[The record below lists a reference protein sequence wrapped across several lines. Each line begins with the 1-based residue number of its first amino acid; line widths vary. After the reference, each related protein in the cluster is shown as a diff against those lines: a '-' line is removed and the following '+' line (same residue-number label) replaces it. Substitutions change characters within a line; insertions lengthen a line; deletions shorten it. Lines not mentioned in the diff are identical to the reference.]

1 MLTIINC
8 LCLVAMCAYAQTQ
21 NTFLFIVSAIYLTL
35 ATIGCI
41 SVSISNHNSEN
52 IQWIGWIPFIVSLI
66 ITGTV
71 AYFTYESSIGLWY
84 IGVTLIWHGV
94 TLSNNKKNK

>member
-1 MLTIINC
+1 
-8 LCLVAMCAYAQTQ
+8 MCAYAQTQ
-21 NTFLFIVSAIYLTL
+21 NTVLFIVSAIYLTL

-41 SVSISNHNSEN
+41 SVSISNRNSEN

-71 AYFTYESSIGLWY
+71 VYFTYDSSIGLWY
-84 IGVTLIWHGV
+84 IGVSLFWHGV
-94 TLSNNKKNK
+94 TLSTKQKDE